1 MAVICS
7 FPTGNTIDVQL
18 NKDSN
23 NPISNKAVAEALEN
37 MKNDVIL
44 NEHKDDII
52 STLERII

>member
-7 FPTGNTIDVQL
+7 FPTGNTIDIQL

-23 NPISNKAVAEALEN
+23 NPISNKAVAEALES

-44 NEHKDDII
+44 NEQIDDII
-52 STLERII
+52 SALE

>member
-7 FPTGNTIDVQL
+7 FPTGNTIDIQL

-37 MKNDVIL
+37 KTDDVML
-44 NEHKDDII
+44 NEQIDDII
-52 STLERII
+52 SA